1 MASCAPP
8 KSAQNEMNELL
19 RAQPLP
25 RACPT
30 PTPLST
36 AATQTELTMDAI
48 AKLETINLRIDER
61 RLRQNDQKREIYAA
75 KKRKLEQLMIRN
87 ANLEQAAR
95 EVAASAAA
103 LAAATPPLP
112 PLPLPA
118 PLCPRESQLFGSVVV

>member
-1 MASCAPP
+1 MVSSMASCAPP
-8 KSAQNEMNELL
+8 EREQNELNELL
-19 RAQPLP
+19 GHD
-25 RACPT
+25 
-30 PTPLST
+30 

-48 AKLETINLRIDER
+48 AKLETVEER
-61 RLRQNDQKREIYAA
+61 RLKHCEQSRKNYAA

-95 EVAASAAA
+95 EVVASAAA
-103 LAAATPPLP
+103 LAAPTPPLP

>member
-8 KSAQNEMNELL
+8 EREQNELNELNELL
-19 RAQPLP
+19 GHD
-25 RACPT
+25 
-30 PTPLST
+30 

-48 AKLETINLRIDER
+48 AKLETVEER
-61 RLRQNDQKREIYAA
+61 RLKHCEQSRKNYAA

-103 LAAATPPLP
+103 LAAPTPPLP

-118 PLCPRESQLFGSVVV
+118 PLCPTESQLFGSDSE

>member
-1 MASCAPP
+1 MVSSMASCAPP
-8 KSAQNEMNELL
+8 EREQNELNELL
-19 RAQPLP
+19 GHD
-25 RACPT
+25 
-30 PTPLST
+30 

-48 AKLETINLRIDER
+48 AKLETIKLRIDER

-103 LAAATPPLP
+103 LAAPTPPLP

>member
-1 MASCAPP
+1 MVSSMASCAPP
-8 KSAQNEMNELL
+8 EREQNELNELNELL
-19 RAQPLP
+19 GHD
-25 RACPT
+25 
-30 PTPLST
+30 

-48 AKLETINLRIDER
+48 AKLETFKLTVDER
-61 RLRQNDQKREIYAA
+61 RLKHNEQCRKTYAA

-103 LAAATPPLP
+103 LAAPTPPLP

-118 PLCPRESQLFGSVVV
+118 PLCPTESQLFGSDSE

>member
-30 PTPLST
+30 PIPLST

-48 AKLETINLRIDER
+48 AKLETFEER
-61 RLRQNDQKREIYAA
+61 RLKHNEQSRKNYAA

-103 LAAATPPLP
+103 LAAPTPPLP

-118 PLCPRESQLFGSVVV
+118 PLCPTESQLFGSDSE